1 MTEDLLR
8 IDGLH
13 VGFGTGD
20 TMRPV
25 VRGVDLRI
33 APGEVTGL
41 VGESGSGKS
50 MTALA
55 IMRLLPGGGTITSGR
70 IMFRGRDLQ
79 DCSQHELNQLR
90 GSQIGM
96 IFQDPMTALNPAIS
110 IGQQI
115 HDAIRAHQLLG
126 RKAAMDRAEELLA
139 LVGIPYPRQRLLA
152 YPHELSGGMR
162 QRVMI
167 ALAVSCNPA
176 LLIADEPTTALDVT
190 VQAQVMD
197 LLDRIREEFG
207 IAILFIS
214 HNLELVAEIST
225 RVTVMYAGRVVETGD
240 VQSLFATPLHPY
252 TRQLIRC
259 IARLDGSRD
268 AMPTIPGLPPRVGA
282 LPPGCPFAPRCD
294 VAAPSC
300 FDQEPPIRWRGR
312 QMAVCFRA
320 GETVPA

>member
-13 VGFGTGD
+13 VGFGD
-20 TMRPV
+20 REV

-33 APGEVTGL
+33 APGEVVGL

-50 MTALA
+50 MSALA
-55 IMRLLPGGGTITSGR
+55 IMRLLPPGGAITSGR
-70 IMFRGRDLQ
+70 IMFRGKDLRGY
-79 DCSQHELNQLR
+79 SVSELNKLR

-96 IFQDPMTALNPAIS
+96 IFQDPLTALNPAIS
-110 IGQQI
+110 IGQQLQ
-115 HDAIRAHQLLG
+115 DTIRTHQPLG
-126 RKAAMDRAEELLA
+126 RKAAMTRAEELLA
-139 LVGIPYPRQRLLA
+139 LVGIPYPKQRLLA

-167 ALAVSCNPA
+167 ALAVSCNPS

-197 LLDRIREEFG
+197 LLDRIRAEFG

-214 HNLELVAEIST
+214 HNLERVAEIST
-225 RVTVMYAGRVVETGD
+225 RVTVMYAGRVVETGQVHD
-240 VQSLFATPLHPY
+240 LFAAPRHPY
-252 TRQLIRC
+252 TRQLLRC
-259 IARLDGSRD
+259 IPRLDGSRGP
-268 AMPTIPGLPPRVGA
+268 MPTIPGLPPRIGA

-294 VAAPSC
+294 IAEPRCSA
-300 FDQEPPIRWRGR
+300 QEPPISWRDR

-320 GETVPA
+320 DERVPA

>member
-1 MTEDLLR
+1 MTDELLR

-13 VGFGTGD
+13 VGFRAGNE
-20 TMRPV
+20 MRGV
-25 VRGVDLRI
+25 VRGVDLRV
-33 APGEVTGL
+33 APGEVVGL

-55 IMRLLPGGGTITSGR
+55 IMQLLPAGGGITSGR
-70 IMFRGRDLQ
+70 ILFRGKDLVTH
-79 DCSQHELNQLR
+79 SQREMNALR

-96 IFQDPMTALNPAIS
+96 IFQDPLTALNPAMTV
-110 IGQQI
+110 GRQLF
-115 HDAIRAHQLLG
+115 DTIRAHQDIS
-126 RKAAMDRAEELLA
+126 RKAAMSRAEELLA

-167 ALAVSCNPA
+167 ALAVSCNPG

-197 LLDRIREEFG
+197 LLDRIRAEFG

-225 RVTVMYAGRVVETGD
+225 RVTVMYAGRVVETGA
-240 VQSLFATPLHPY
+240 VQDLFADPRHPY

-259 IARLDGSRD
+259 IPRLDGSRG
-268 AMPTIPGLPPRVGA
+268 AMPTIPGLPPRIGA

-294 VAAPSC
+294 RADARCSIE
-300 FDQEPPIRWRGR
+300 EPPVRWEGR
-312 QMAVCFRA
+312 HMAVCFYA
-320 GETVPA
+320 GEKEVA

>member
-8 IDGLH
+8 IDGMH
-13 VGFGTGD
+13 VGFRQGD
-20 TMRPV
+20 DMRSV

-33 APGEVTGL
+33 APGEVVGL

-55 IMRLLPGGGTITSGR
+55 IMRLLPPGGAVTSGR
-70 IMFRGRDLQ
+70 ILFRGQDLRETSARDL
-79 DCSQHELNQLR
+79 NKLR
-90 GSQIGM
+90 GGQIGM
-96 IFQDPMTALNPAIS
+96 IFQDPLTALNPAMT
-110 IGQQI
+110 IGRQL
-115 HDAIRAHQLLG
+115 HDAIRAHQAIG
-126 RKAAMDRAEELLA
+126 SRAALTRAEELLA

-167 ALAVSCNPA
+167 ALAVSCNPS

-197 LLDRIREEFG
+197 LLDRIRTEFG

-240 VQSLFATPLHPY
+240 VHELFATPRHPY
-252 TRQLIRC
+252 TRQLLRC
-259 IARLDGSRD
+259 IPRLDGQKG
-268 AMPTIPGLPPRVGA
+268 AMPTIPGLPPHIGA

-294 VAAPSC
+294 IA
-300 FDQEPPIRWRGR
+300 EPRCTEDDPPTSWHNR
-312 QMAVCFRA
+312 QMAVCYR
-320 GETVPA
+320 PAA

>member
-13 VGFGTGD
+13 VGFGNNE
-20 TMRPV
+20 V

-33 APGEVTGL
+33 APGEVVGL

-55 IMRLLPGGGTITSGR
+55 VMRLLPPGGTVTSGR
-70 IMFRGRDLQ
+70 ILFRGQDLRER
-79 DCSQHELNQLR
+79 SATELNRLR

-96 IFQDPMTALNPAIS
+96 IFQDPLTALNPALS
-110 IGQQI
+110 IGRQLT
-115 HDAIRAHQLLG
+115 DTIRTHQPLG
-126 RKAAMDRAEELLA
+126 RRAAMARAEELLA

-152 YPHELSGGMR
+152 FPHELSGGMR

-167 ALAVSCNPA
+167 ALAVSCNPS

-197 LLDRIREEFG
+197 LLDRIRSEFG

-225 RVTVMYAGRVVETGD
+225 RVTVMYAGRVVESGD
-240 VQSLFATPLHPY
+240 VRALFASPRHPY
-252 TRQLIRC
+252 TRQLLRC
-259 IARLDGSRD
+259 IPRLDGNRG
-268 AMPTIPGLPPRVGA
+268 AMPTILGLPPKIGA

-294 VAAPSC
+294 VAEPRCSAE
-300 FDQEPPIRWRGR
+300 EPPIRWHER

-320 GETVPA
+320 DETVPA